1 MRKFILLFTTI
12 LLFGC
17 DKEKEL
23 GDFFG
28 SGTAEC
34 FKDFRMPFIQ
44 GTPASNVK
52 VVSFETDEF
61 GPMRLVAGINS
72 YLFEAAV
79 AQTIVT
85 TSPQLVLNG
94 NYPGNKLCFA
104 IMDRRYRNNSNNL
117 TEAFKFSIENHTAIK
132 YQSLEEMIDSS
143 IQIGILPLS
152 KKGFTADTSEQA
164 QQKDFILNF
173 FLGECGA
180 PSSTVCISNV
190 PEQSGLLECTK
201 FEKNYIDDSIRYQI
215 NFRFDDV
222 TMQTGQSFKL
232 HNGNMSID
240 FKIPR

>member
-34 FKDFRMPFIQ
+34 FKGFRMPFFEGVPAQNIQ
-44 GTPASNVK
+44 

-61 GPMRLVAGINS
+61 GPMRLVAGRND
-72 YLFEAAV
+72 YLFEAAIW
-79 AQTIVT
+79 QTAYT
-85 TSPQLVLNG
+85 TTPSIVLNG
-94 NYPGNKLCFA
+94 DFPGRKLTFG
-104 IMDRRYRNNSNNL
+104 IIDKRYHRNSNNL
-117 TEAFKFSIENHTAIK
+117 TGAFAFYLEKHTTQR
-132 YQSLEEMIDSS
+132 YQGLEEMIDSS

-232 HNGNMSID
+232 HDGNMFMD